1 MKEGTVM
8 AEYKILFKP
17 DQKEVAISD
26 NTNLMEALN
35 LAGINIKT
43 VCGGAGTCGKCI
55 VRVVDGQKRV
65 ESYGKLKQEEIA
77 QGYVLACQT
86 YPESDLIIEIPFD
99 SRLTKHQIVTDDE
112 KSTGVMNELDLAE
125 DDELDPLFKEVLL
138 ELPVPT
144 LDDPRDDL
152 SRLTATFSRQEN
164 GNLIVEYELLKDL
177 PQTLRNENFSVTV
190 GVSDY
195 LGMNKA
201 LYIKSGS
208 RSKRVLGLAID
219 IGTTTVAVQLV
230 DLVSGKVLGT
240 KGNYNKQ
247 AAFGDDVISRIIYV
261 DENPDGAEKLR
272 KAVLST
278 INELINQLCKE
289 HDVEKNEIMSAV
301 VAGNTTMTHLFL
313 EIDPRYIRLEP
324 YTPAALFIPPV
335 TATEAKI
342 EMNPKGFV
350 YIMPNVAS
358 YVGGDITS
366 GVLYTGLANSEE
378 ITLFIDIGTNGEM
391 VLGNKDWLVTCAC
404 SAGPA
409 FEGSGIKHGMRAMQG
424 AIERVS
430 ISDAGLSVK
439 YQTVGGIPPVGIC
452 GSGLIDL
459 LANLKRAGIIDRN
472 GKIDR
477 TINKERIRE
486 GEDGLEFVLAWAN
499 ESGNNKDIVIT
510 EADIQNLIR
519 AKAAIFAGVRTMLAM
534 VDLPLEAIDRVI
546 IAGGFGKYLNIKDA
560 ITIGLL
566 PDIDINKFAYV
577 GNSSLKGA
585 RKALL
590 SRKACAEVKE
600 IARKMTYLELSVG
613 TTFMDEFVSASFI
626 PHTDLHLF
634 PSVE

>member
-1 MKEGTVM
+1 M
-8 AEYKILFKP
+8 AEYKVLFKP
-17 DQKEVAISD
+17 DQKEVAISE

-43 VCGGAGTCGKCI
+43 VCGGAGTCGKCL

-99 SRLTKHQIVTDDE
+99 SRLTQHQIVTDDE
-112 KSTGVMNELDLAE
+112 KASGVMNELDLAE
-125 DDELDPLFKEVLL
+125 EDELDPLFKEVSL

-164 GNLIVEYELLKDL
+164 GNLIVEYEQLKDL
-177 PQTLRNENFSVTV
+177 PQILRNENFSVTV

-195 LGMNKA
+195 LGLNKA

-208 RSKRVLGLAID
+208 ASQRVFGLAID
-219 IGTTTVAVQLV
+219 IGTTTVVVQLV

-278 INELINQLCKE
+278 INELIFQLCKE
-289 HDVEKNEIMSAV
+289 HGVEKKEIMAAV

-335 TATEAKI
+335 PATEAKI

-366 GVLYTGLANSEE
+366 GVLYTGLANSDE

-430 ISDAGLSVK
+430 ISEAGLKVK

-459 LANLKRAGIIDRN
+459 LANLKRAGIIDRS

-477 TINKERIRE
+477 TVNKERIRE

-566 PDIDINKFAYV
+566 PDIDINKFSYV

>member
-1 MKEGTVM
+1 
-8 AEYKILFKP
+8 
-17 DQKEVAISD
+17 
-26 NTNLMEALN
+26 
-35 LAGINIKT
+35 
-43 VCGGAGTCGKCI
+43 
-55 VRVVDGQKRV
+55 
-65 ESYGKLKQEEIA
+65 
-77 QGYVLACQT
+77 
-86 YPESDLIIEIPFD
+86 
-99 SRLTKHQIVTDDE
+99 
-112 KSTGVMNELDLAE
+112 
-125 DDELDPLFKEVLL
+125 LDPLFKEVSL

-164 GNLIVEYELLKDL
+164 GNLIVEYEQLKDL
-177 PQTLRNENFSVTV
+177 PQILRNENFSVTV

-195 LGMNKA
+195 LGLNKA

-208 RSKRVLGLAID
+208 ASQRVFGLAID
-219 IGTTTVAVQLV
+219 IGTTTVVVQLV

-278 INELINQLCKE
+278 INELIFQLCKE
-289 HDVEKNEIMSAV
+289 HGVEKKEIMAAV

-335 TATEAKI
+335 PATEAKI

-366 GVLYTGLANSEE
+366 GVLYTGLANSDE

-430 ISDAGLSVK
+430 ISEAGLKVK

-459 LANLKRAGIIDRN
+459 LANLKRAGIIDRS

-477 TINKERIRE
+477 TVNKERIRE

-566 PDIDINKFAYV
+566 PDIDINKFSYV

-634 PSVE
+634 PSV

>member
-1 MKEGTVM
+1 M
-8 AEYKILFKP
+8 AEYKVLFKP
-17 DQKEVAISD
+17 DQKEVAISE

-43 VCGGAGTCGKCI
+43 VCGGAGTCGKCL

-99 SRLTKHQIVTDDE
+99 SRLTQHQIVTDDE
-112 KSTGVMNELDLAE
+112 KASGVMNELDLAE
-125 DDELDPLFKEVLL
+125 EDELDPLFKEVSL

-164 GNLIVEYELLKDL
+164 GNLIVEYEQLKDL
-177 PQTLRNENFSVTV
+177 PQILRNKNFSVTV

-195 LGMNKA
+195 LGLNKA

-208 RSKRVLGLAID
+208 ASQRVFGLAID
-219 IGTTTVAVQLV
+219 IGTTTVVVQLV

-278 INELINQLCKE
+278 INELIFQLCKE
-289 HDVEKNEIMSAV
+289 HGVEKKEIMAAV

-335 TATEAKI
+335 PATEAKI

-350 YIMPNVAS
+350 YVMPNVAS

-366 GVLYTGLANSEE
+366 GVLYTGLANSDE

-430 ISDAGLSVK
+430 ISEAGLNVK

-459 LANLKRAGIIDRN
+459 LANLKRAGIIDRS

-477 TINKERIRE
+477 TVNKERIRE

-566 PDIDINKFAYV
+566 PDIDINKFSYV

>member
-8 AEYKILFKP
+8 AEYKVLFKP
-17 DQKEVAISD
+17 DQKEVAISE

-43 VCGGAGTCGKCI
+43 VCGGAGTCGKCL

-99 SRLTKHQIVTDDE
+99 SRLTQHQIVTDDE
-112 KSTGVMNELDLAE
+112 KASGVMNELDLAE
-125 DDELDPLFKEVLL
+125 EDELDPLFKEVSL

-164 GNLIVEYELLKDL
+164 GNLIVEYEQLKDL
-177 PQTLRNENFSVTV
+177 PQILRNENFSVTV

-195 LGMNKA
+195 LGLNKA

-208 RSKRVLGLAID
+208 ASQRVFGLAID
-219 IGTTTVAVQLV
+219 IGTTTVVVQLV

-278 INELINQLCKE
+278 INELIFQLCKE
-289 HDVEKNEIMSAV
+289 HGVEKKEIMAAV

-335 TATEAKI
+335 PATEAKI

-366 GVLYTGLANSEE
+366 GVLYTGLANSDE

-430 ISDAGLSVK
+430 ISEAGLKVK

-459 LANLKRAGIIDRN
+459 LANLKRAGIIDRS

-477 TINKERIRE
+477 TVNKERIRE

-566 PDIDINKFAYV
+566 PDIDINKFSYV

>member
-1 MKEGTVM
+1 M
-8 AEYKILFKP
+8 AEFKVLFKP
-17 DQKEVAISD
+17 DQKEVVVSE
-26 NTNLMEALN
+26 NVNLMEALN

-43 VCGGAGTCGKCI
+43 VCGGAGTCGKCLVKI
-55 VRVVDGQKRV
+55 IEGQKRV
-65 ESYGKLKQEEIA
+65 VSYGKLKHEEIEK
-77 QGYVLACQT
+77 GYVLACQT
-86 YPESDLIIEIPFD
+86 FPESDLTVEIPFD
-99 SRLTKHQIVTDDE
+99 SRLTQHQIVTDDD
-112 KSTGVMNELDLAE
+112 KAAGLMNELDLADNE
-125 DDELDPLFKEVLL
+125 EFDPLFRQISL

-152 SRLTATFSRQEN
+152 SRLVATYARQEN
-164 GNLIVEYELLKDL
+164 NELLVEYEQLKTL
-177 PQTLRNENFSVTV
+177 PEVLRKEDFKVTL
-190 GVSDY
+190 GVNDF
-195 LGMNKA
+195 LGKDKS
-201 LYIKSGS
+201 LFIKPGQA
-208 RSKRVLGLAID
+208 KQQAFGLAID
-219 IGTTTVAVQLV
+219 IGTTTVAVQLI
-230 DLVSGKVLGT
+230 DLNTGQVLGT

-247 AAFGDDVISRIIYV
+247 AAFGDDVISRIIYA
-261 DENPDGAEKLR
+261 DENPDGPEKLR
-272 KAVLST
+272 KAVIST
-278 INELINQLCKE
+278 INELVLQLGKE
-289 HDVEKNEIMSAV
+289 HNIDKNSIVSAV

-313 EIDPRYIRLEP
+313 ELDPRYIRLEP
-324 YTPAALFIPPV
+324 YTPAALYLPPL
-335 TATEAKI
+335 AAKDAKL
-342 EMNPKGFV
+342 EMNPNGLL

-424 AIERVS
+424 AIERVN
-430 ISDAGLSVK
+430 ILDMGKEVK

-459 LANLKRAGIIDRN
+459 IANLKRAGIIDRN

-477 TINKERIRE
+477 TVNKERIRE
-486 GEDGLEFVLAWAN
+486 GEDGLEFVLAWAE

-534 VDLPLEAIDRVI
+534 VDLPIEAIDKVI

-566 PDIDINKFAYV
+566 PDIELNKFSYV

-590 SRKACAEVKE
+590 SRKACEEVKE
-600 IARKMTYLELSVG
+600 VARKMTYLELSVG
-613 TTFMDEFVSASFI
+613 TTFMEEFVSASFI

>member
-1 MKEGTVM
+1 M
-8 AEYKILFKP
+8 AEHKVLFKP
-17 DQKEVAISD
+17 DQKEVRISES
-26 NTNLMEALN
+26 TNLMEALN

-43 VCGGAGTCGKCI
+43 VCGGAGTCGKCL
-55 VRVVDGQKRV
+55 VKVVEGQKRV
-65 ESYGKLKQEEIA
+65 VSYGKLKQEEIN
-77 QGYVLACQT
+77 QGFVLACQT
-86 YPESDLIIEIPFD
+86 FPESDLVVEIPFT
-99 SRLTKHQIVTDDE
+99 SRLTTHQIVTDED
-112 KSTGVMNELDLAE
+112 KSSGVMNELDLAE
-125 DDELDPLFKEVLL
+125 VDEFDPLFKQISL

-152 SRLTATFSRQEN
+152 SRLTATFARQESN
-164 GNLIVEYELLKDL
+164 ELILEYEHLKDL
-177 PQTLRNENFSVTV
+177 PQVLRKENFIVTL
-190 GVSDY
+190 GVNDY
-195 LGMNKA
+195 LGKNKVMFLKPGNLIQK
-201 LYIKSGS
+201 LY
-208 RSKRVLGLAID
+208 GLAID
-219 IGTTTVAVQLV
+219 IGTTTVVVQLI
-230 DLVSGKVLGT
+230 DLTNGKVLGT

-278 INELINQLCKE
+278 INELVLQLCTELQIAKK
-289 HDVEKNEIMSAV
+289 DIVSAV

-313 EIDPRYIRLEP
+313 EIDPRFIRLEP
-324 YTPAALFIPPV
+324 YTPAALFIPPIP
-335 TATEAKI
+335 ASLAKI
-342 EMNPKGFV
+342 EMNPEGLV
-350 YIMPNVAS
+350 YVMPNVAS

-366 GVLYTGLANSEE
+366 GVLYTGLANLEE

-424 AIERVS
+424 AIERVN
-430 ISDAGLSVK
+430 ILDKGKEVK

-477 TINKERIRE
+477 TVNKERIRE
-486 GEDGLEFVLAWAN
+486 GEDGLEFVLAWAA
-499 ESGNNKDIVIT
+499 ESGTNKDVVIT

-546 IAGGFGKYLNIKDA
+546 IAGGFGKYLNIRDA

-566 PDIDINKFAYV
+566 PDIDLNKFAYV

-590 SRKACAEVKE
+590 SRKACADVKE